1 MEKADCLLKRLPFL
15 DIVELR
21 EQWFLHYYGDA
32 GNRLQNKFLRLAV
45 GFRVQELEQDATAR
59 CDAIRRKAAEY
70 HLQNSDIGRGRSR
83 FLKPGTRLIREYKG
97 KVHEVL
103 AIENG
108 RFVYAGHICN
118 SLTEAAARIGCKNT
132 SGAIFFGLYSRKRGR
147 PND

>member
-1 MEKADCLLKRLPFL
+1 MEKAGHLLKRIPFL

-32 GNRLQNKFLRLAV
+32 GNRLNSKLLRLAI

-70 HLQNSDIGRGRSR
+70 CLQNAEIGRGRSR

-103 AIENG
+103 AIDNG
-108 RFVYAGHICN
+108 RFVYAGQICN

-132 SGAIFFGLYSRKRGR
+132 SGAGFFGLKGRKWR
-147 PND
+147 PIDG